1 MQLKCKCV
9 FVFRC
14 SVCTPCTVAL
24 KCTQAQAY
32 SLQHDTAR
40 TKHVVAI
47 SGDGPLC
54 LCVCVTCA
62 GHFAICMHVENINIL
77 EFICAADERST
88 RSFASAGV
96 LCVCQRPWWTQRT
109 MSPFIFENVSYEFRG
124 DQTQTLCDD
133 SVAEWVTGVSV
144 CCHMGYFRWLY
155 LFLHCILVRP
165 FLYTMQKANI
175 NAAALVDC
183 HRCLRTVPYVVQL
196 FRWRNRM
203 ATGSFRLLVLHSKP
217 LNNEEWF
224 RQSIDDYFPSQQ
236 FRSGWHDQE
245 WNWPWPYIKNVQC
258 TETNHSSFHRHSPL
272 LITILSNESNRRVG
286 RASQP
291 NKTRKKETRN
301 DNCKLKISFIIE
313 WKWFYIQWNTHPTHV
328 WVSVCVVVMCSFV
341 DWPPVSLAGI

>member
-203 ATGSFRLLVLHSKP
+203 ATGSCRLLVLHSKP
-217 LNNEEWF
+217 LNNEE
-224 RQSIDDYFPSQQ
+224 
-236 FRSGWHDQE
+236 
-245 WNWPWPYIKNVQC
+245 
-258 TETNHSSFHRHSPL
+258 
-272 LITILSNESNRRVG
+272 
-286 RASQP
+286 
-291 NKTRKKETRN
+291 
-301 DNCKLKISFIIE
+301 
-313 WKWFYIQWNTHPTHV
+313 
-328 WVSVCVVVMCSFV
+328 
-341 DWPPVSLAGI
+341 